1 MTDWGGLLCNLVQG
15 GVRMSR
21 SVTEKCASAVKK
33 GALYISEL
41 PGVVIHLHWLGL
53 QQKAFRSVTKS
64 RERKQREGARTVIRV
79 EAFLQCTILIN
90 YDDYVNNADFDVR
103 YKWFDNV
110 SIKKTVSRRFL
121 KPPRDNLHK

>member
-1 MTDWGGLLCNLVQG
+1 MHCSPTYSNIERLGGLLCNLVHG
-15 GVRMSR
+15 GVRMFR
-21 SVTEKCASAVKK
+21 SVTEKCASAVKN

-64 RERKQREGARTVIRV
+64 RETVQREGACTVIRV

-90 YDDYVNNADFDVR
+90 YGDYLN
-103 YKWFDNV
+103 
-110 SIKKTVSRRFL
+110 
-121 KPPRDNLHK
+121 